1 MVIATF
7 VGQQLTTVMPKTIKG
22 DKEFEAIP
30 SIKNKALR
38 INLNENIY
46 GTFAEIGAGQ
56 ETVRNF
62 FRAGGASGT
71 IAKTISAYDKDFSDA
86 IYGVEE
92 DGRYVTEDRLK
103 KMLTHEMN
111 LIEERI
117 YVKNIQTKYTL
128 HTQTRLLP

>member
-56 ETVRNF
+56 ETARNF
-62 FRAGGASGT
+62 
-71 IAKTISAYDKDFSDA
+71 
-86 IYGVEE
+86 
-92 DGRYVTEDRLK
+92 GRLGRV
-103 KMLTHEMN
+103 H
-111 LIEERI
+111 RI
-117 YVKNIQTKYTL
+117 QEVQVVLSI
-128 HTQTRLLP
+128 TRD